1 MRARIIVL
9 TLSLTAA
16 CSTQEAPDEKSAEGK
31 KVIVKAEPVGSPAVP
46 LVSSLPLPG
55 ESSSAAP
62 HEGSSVEPGTS
73 SPAVPHERSL
83 ALPES
88 EPEAVAVGGAPP
100 GPVDG
105 VLPDF
110 ARTYELTAPSVV
122 KIRAVGPA
130 GTKSGAAS
138 PPPGSGFFFGR
149 AGEILTN
156 AHQVAGAVGF
166 EVETFDGRKARAR
179 LIGQDPLT
187 DVALLATELVDPPP
201 PLPAAPRESL
211 RQGNWVLAIGNPLG
225 LEFSATRGIIS
236 ALNRTDVLWDGVG
249 YYDFIQTDAAI
260 NRGSAGG
267 PLVDPGGLVVGI
279 CAALEADAKRIGY
292 AIPIS
297 TAEVVADHLRSY
309 GKLRR
314 AWLGIQ
320 ILRVEGQIVVVGVFP
335 DSPGHVAGLEPDDV
349 ILQLDGEVAEDVQQ
363 LRWKIAIHDV
373 DSPALLKVFREG
385 RVYDIAANL
394 EVVEDR
400 MDSR

>member
-1 MRARIIVL
+1 M
-9 TLSLTAA
+9 
-16 CSTQEAPDEKSAEGK
+16 
-31 KVIVKAEPVGSPAVP
+31 
-46 LVSSLPLPG
+46 
-55 ESSSAAP
+55 
-62 HEGSSVEPGTS
+62 
-73 SPAVPHERSL
+73 
-83 ALPES
+83 
-88 EPEAVAVGGAPP
+88 
-100 GPVDG
+100 
-105 VLPDF
+105 LPDF
-110 ARTYELTAPSVV
+110 ARTYELAAPSVV
-122 KIRAVGPA
+122 KIFATRAGDGRRGGGVSA
-130 GTKSGAAS
+130 
-138 PPPGSGFFFGR
+138 PGSGFFFGR

-166 EVETFDGRKARAR
+166 EVETFDGRRATAR
-179 LIGQDPLT
+179 LVGQDPLT
-187 DVALLATELVDPPP
+187 DVALLATELAQPPP
-201 PLPAAPRESL
+201 PLRAAPRESL
-211 RQGNWVLAIGNPLG
+211 RQGNWALAIGNPLG

-249 YYDFIQTDAAI
+249 YYDFIQTDVAI
-260 NRGSAGG
+260 NQGSAGG
-267 PLVDPGGLVVGI
+267 PLVDPEGRVVGI
-279 CAALEADAKRIGY
+279 CAALEADAQRIGY

-349 ILQLDGEVAEDVQQ
+349 ILQLDGEEADDVQQ

-373 DSPALLKVFREG
+373 DSPALFEVLREG

-400 MDSR
+400 IDSR